1 MLRYVVK
8 RLLWLIPVVI
18 GVTIFIF
25 SIMYMVP
32 GDPARIILGSDA
44 SQIQI
49 NELREQMG
57 LNDPYIVQLGRY
69 MNKVLLHF
77 DFGES
82 YTTGIPIVNEVVTR
96 MPRSLAIGF
105 FAMILS
111 MAIGIPLGVMAA
123 VHQNG
128 WGDRICMV
136 IALLCVSIP
145 NFWLAMLFVLLFALH
160 LGWLPA
166 SGISSW
172 TCYIMPIAVQA
183 INGVGGQARQ
193 ARSSMLEVIRSDY
206 VVTARSKGL
215 SENEV
220 IVKHALPNALLPIV
234 TMAGSQLAHIF
245 GGSVVLENVF
255 SIPGVGQY
263 MISGINNRDYPVVEA
278 CVIMLAIIFSIVM
291 LIVDLSYA
299 FIDPRIKA
307 QYVGKKKK
315 VKSNA

>member
-1 MLRYVVK
+1 MIRYIVK
-8 RLLWLIPVVI
+8 RLLWLIPVVV

-32 GDPARIILGSDA
+32 GDPARIILGADA

-57 LNDPYIVQLGRY
+57 LNDSYIVQLGRY
-69 MNKVLLHF
+69 MKNVLLQL

-96 MPRSLAIGF
+96 LPRSLAIGF
-105 FAMILS
+105 CSMILS
-111 MAIGIPLGVMAA
+111 MAMGIPLGIMAA

-128 WGDRICMV
+128 WGDRVCMV
-136 IALLCVSIP
+136 VALLCVSIP
-145 NFWLAMLFVLLFALH
+145 NFWLAMLLILLFSLH

-172 TCYIMPIAVQA
+172 VCYILPVSVQA

-215 SENEV
+215 TEKEV

-263 MISGINNRDYPVVEA
+263 MITGINNRDYPVVEA
-278 CVIMLAIIFSIVM
+278 CVIMLAVIFSLVM

-307 QYVGKKKK
+307 QYVGKKK
-315 VKSNA
+315 VKKNG